1 MKKMHYISPQIVTI
15 PIKVRPLL
23 TGSPF
28 MESETISE
36 GEVDDVPEEDWDD
49 DEEGL

>member
-1 MKKMHYISPQIVTI
+1 MKKMLYIRPEMVII
-15 PIKVRPLL
+15 PIKVHPLL

-28 MESETISE
+28 TE
-36 GEVDDVPEEDWDD
+36 GETKNGGGAYNDPDWDY

>member
-1 MKKMHYISPQIVTI
+1 MKKMHYIRPQIVTI

-23 TGSPF
+23 SGSPF
-28 MESETISE
+28 TE
-36 GEVDDVPEEDWDD
+36 GDTTSGGGAYNDPDWDY